1 MIFFF
6 SQFFFPQGKKSWTNT
21 EQTIWTILR
30 HTDFVKTKALCCGP
44 VKIVYNKHFEKRN
57 IWIIM
62 NTNEKKQKYKL
73 LLFFLLKSLCTHQ
86 EKKNLMTL
94 KNRLKSIQTSTKHK
108 QKRIWFC
115 IDTPSV
121 DLYYVAEPAIFIY
134 TGNRDHDIVW
144 FTA

>member
-1 MIFFF
+1 
-6 SQFFFPQGKKSWTNT
+6 
-21 EQTIWTILR
+21 
-30 HTDFVKTKALCCGP
+30 
-44 VKIVYNKHFEKRN
+44 
-57 IWIIM
+57 M
-62 NTNEKKQKYKL
+62 NTNEKNKKYKL

-94 KNRLKSIQTSTKHK
+94 KNRLKSIQTSTKQK

-144 FTA
+144 FTTYLHYYASTGKKNCTRNTQNENSTERTSL

>member
-1 MIFFF
+1 MKKTKIQTVTVFLI
-6 SQFFFPQGKKSWTNT
+6 KKS
-21 EQTIWTILR
+21 L
-30 HTDFVKTKALCCGP
+30 
-44 VKIVYNKHFEKRN
+44 Y
-57 IWIIM
+57 
-62 NTNEKKQKYKL
+62 
-73 LLFFLLKSLCTHQ
+73 THQ

-94 KNRLKSIQTSTKHK
+94 KNRLKSIQTSTKQK

-144 FTA
+144 FTTYLHYYASTGKKKTVQGIHRTSTPQNVPVYETILDPTV

>member
-1 MIFFF
+1 MKKTKIQTVTVFLI
-6 SQFFFPQGKKSWTNT
+6 KKS
-21 EQTIWTILR
+21 LYPS
-30 HTDFVKTKALCCGP
+30 G
-44 VKIVYNKHFEKRN
+44 EKNR
-57 IWIIM
+57 
-62 NTNEKKQKYKL
+62 
-73 LLFFLLKSLCTHQ
+73 
-86 EKKNLMTL
+86 MTL
-94 KNRLKSIQTSTKHK
+94 KNRLKSIQTSTKQK

>member
-1 MIFFF
+1 
-6 SQFFFPQGKKSWTNT
+6 
-21 EQTIWTILR
+21 
-30 HTDFVKTKALCCGP
+30 
-44 VKIVYNKHFEKRN
+44 
-57 IWIIM
+57 M
-62 NTNEKKQKYKL
+62 NTYEKKQKYKL

-94 KNRLKSIQTSTKHK
+94 KNRLKSIQTSTKQK